1 MDYISIFERER
12 HYLTGLAYGLLG
24 SMSDAEDAVQ
34 EVFLKWQKCDHK
46 QIENPAAWL
55 TSVCTH
61 QSLDSLKSAHRART
75 EYFGVWLP
83 EPVPDETMPTPEDD
97 AALASSLSLAF
108 LLALERLTPKERAAY
123 LLKEI
128 FDRDYTDVSGVL
140 SIQETACRKLVSRA
154 KSNISEAN
162 LRHRTPEKV
171 QLKLIDAFKG
181 AVTTGDTEELSQLLV
196 EDIRLHADGG
206 GVVPAI
212 YKVQTGID
220 VVVPF
225 IPEFLGQF
233 WLGCEWQVVDINA
246 SKGVLLL
253 KDGEVFGVLTFGFT
267 AEDKVS
273 DILIVRNPEKL
284 KYFKT
289 MLDRTAGRKLS

>member
-34 EVFLKWQKCDHK
+34 ETFLKWQSTDHE

-55 TSVCTH
+55 TSVCTR
-61 QSLDSLKSAHRART
+61 QSLDNLKAAHRART
-75 EYFGVWLP
+75 DYFGVWLP
-83 EPVPDETMPTPEDD
+83 EPVPDENLPTPEDHV
-97 AALASSLSLAF
+97 ALASSLSLAF

-128 FDRDYTDVSGVL
+128 FDQDYSDVSGVL
-140 SIQETACRKLVSRA
+140 SIQEPACRKLVSRA
-154 KSNISEAN
+154 KSNISEEK
-162 LRHRTPEKV
+162 LRHRTPEAI
-171 QLKLIDAFKG
+171 QLKLVAAFKE
-181 AVTTGDTEELSQLLV
+181 AVTTGNTDGLSQLLV
-196 EDIRLHADGG
+196 DDIRLHADGG
-206 GVVPAI
+206 GIVPAI
-212 YKVQTGID
+212 YKVQSGID

-225 IPEFLGQF
+225 IPKFLSEF
-233 WLGCEWQVVDINA
+233 WRGCEWQLVDINA
-246 SKGVLLL
+246 TKGVLLL
-253 KDGEVFGVLTFGFT
+253 KEGEVFGVLTFGFT
-267 AEDKVS
+267 QDNKAS
-273 DILIVRNPEKL
+273 DIFIVRNPEKL